1 MSLPDWQRNG
11 WLTAQQSSAS
21 EVRDLLGVIDRDL
34 KDSAIDEISTDARLG
49 MAYNAALKAAT
60 IALAAEG
67 YRPSRDQAH
76 YRVIQSLSLTIGATA
91 AEITRLDA
99 FRKKRNI
106 SDYDR
111 AGTTSEAE
119 VAELRTLA
127 AGLRKRV
134 LAWLAVRHPQLVN
147 PNHKKE

>member
-1 MSLPDWQRNG
+1 MSLPDWLRNG
-11 WLTAQQSSAS
+11 WLTVQKSSVS
-21 EVRDLLGVIDRDL
+21 EVRDLLGVMDRDL
-34 KDSAIDEISTDARLG
+34 KDSGIDEISTDARLG

-60 IALAAEG
+60 MALAAEG
-67 YRPSRDQAH
+67 YRPTRDQAH
-76 YRVIQSLSLTIGATA
+76 FRAIQSLSLTIGATA
-91 AEITRLDA
+91 AEVTRLDA

-127 AGLRKRV
+127 ASLRKRV
-134 LAWLAVRHPQLVN
+134 LAWLADNHPTLV
-147 PNHKKE
+147 PPADKR